1 MREIVIVP
9 TYQRSDMLFCCLE
22 AIRAA
27 QASDKELF
35 PVFVFPDRGTDETEV
50 CEKFGVYQKTTLNH
64 NYHGNSCNVME
75 ALKFAYQDCQA
86 DLVYIIED
94 DAIIDPSFFSW
105 CRAALANPMNAE
117 CFAACGWQYSPDA
130 IIGDGP
136 DLRIPWYLSVCAA
149 IPRRSL
155 YGIVQHARPEY
166 YSNMQNYLDRAYP
179 QSHRRGSSHYEQD
192 GLALRVC
199 ESMYKRCVWPRRP
212 RATHIGFYGYHMDG
226 KCLSGTIKNR
236 VAILRLA
243 LKNPGVLKSLM
254 SGGTPPDMGK
264 CDGCGKPL
272 LTENKN
278 ARLVCTDCFHQ
289 TYPALPRT
297 TTSHYYLAS
306 AAQTE

>member
-1 MREIVIVP
+1 MREICIVP

-22 AIRAA
+22 AIRVAEP
-27 QASDKELF
+27 QMNLHC
-35 PVFVFPDRGTDETEV
+35 FPDRGTDETEV
-50 CEKFGVYQKTTLNH
+50 CEQFNATQHTTLNH

-75 ALKFAYQDCQA
+75 ALKFAYQTNA
-86 DLVYIIED
+86 DLVFIIED

-130 IIGDGP
+130 IVGEGP

-155 YGIVQHARPEY
+155 YEIVQHARPEY
-166 YSNMQNYLDRAYP
+166 YAEMQNYLDRAYP
-179 QSHRRGSSHYEQD
+179 QSHRRGSRHFEQD

-212 RATHIGFYGYHMDG
+212 RAVHCGFTGYHMEGRSLEGSLKD
-226 KCLSGTIKNR
+226 R
-236 VAILRLA
+236 VAILKLA

-254 SGGTPPDMGK
+254 SGGAPPDMGK
-264 CDGCGKPL
+264 CDDCGKPL
-272 LTENKN
+272 LTENKK
-278 ARLVCTDCFHQ
+278 AQAMCVDCFHRAH
-289 TYPALPRT
+289 PELPVT
-297 TTSHYYLAS
+297 TTSHYYINRAERP
-306 AAQTE
+306 AQLS